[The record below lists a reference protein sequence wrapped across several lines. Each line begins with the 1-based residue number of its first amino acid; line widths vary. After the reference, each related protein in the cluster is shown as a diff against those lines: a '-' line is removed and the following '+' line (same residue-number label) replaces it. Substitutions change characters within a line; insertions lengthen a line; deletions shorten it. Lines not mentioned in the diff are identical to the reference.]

1 MELSRPEYWSGLLF
15 PSPGDLPK
23 SGTKP
28 RSHTSQANY
37 LPYEQPGKPIS
48 SVQSLS
54 CVQLFVTPWTAPHQ
68 ASLSITN
75 SRSPPKSM
83 SIESMMPSNHLILC
97 CPLLLLPFWKC
108 LRHKGGILMNR
119 ISALSKRLQ
128 GDAQV
133 LPPHKQLELW
143 PEKGPCPDMLAPWSQ
158 PSSLQNCKQQIS
170 ALYKLPS
177 LGILLQQ
184 PKQAKILWT
193 HTHTHIHTH
202 THPPS

>member
-1 MELSRPEYWSGLLF
+1 
-15 PSPGDLPK
+15 
-23 SGTKP
+23 
-28 RSHTSQANY
+28 
-37 LPYEQPGKPIS
+37 
-48 SVQSLS
+48 
-54 CVQLFVTPWTAPHQ
+54 
-68 ASLSITN
+68 
-75 SRSPPKSM
+75 
-83 SIESMMPSNHLILC
+83 
-97 CPLLLLPFWKC
+97 
-108 LRHKGGILMNR
+108 MNR

-193 HTHTHIHTH
+193 HTPTQLDVKQMVSFLTTSVCQGINKLRVIIFYLLIIQNGLKCNCKVLWLLIIQDNSSQPNDAKSTKRRQFKRKEGFCSSYHL
-202 THPPS
+202 PGNQR